1 MMQPSRT
8 EQSTPIR
15 RLPTRAISPGHVLI
29 ANWLAYAT
37 LYFPR
42 LAFAASKLG
51 LLTDP
56 SLSLTRSFLGVA
68 DASFLT
74 VYAAGQ
80 FVSGTLAERIGPR
93 RLVVL
98 GLFSAGLA
106 AGALALAPE
115 PWFLLAVTV
124 LQGAAQSTGWVAVCS
139 DVARSTPVERRG
151 TVFGLLSTSYA
162 FGALAAPVFL
172 GWIAYSLIGHWRA
185 APAASTL
192 LAVTVA
198 ALYGWWLAARQQP
211 PGQPGQQR
219 DSASADPRRRVVRNR
234 TVWMLS
240 LADFLLKPVIYATVF
255 WTPVLVRDA
264 LPQLTPTAATALA
277 GLLGLAGLAGP
288 VVAGTL
294 SDRFFAARRLLP
306 ASLALFGCAV
316 TLSLFPLAASTGH
329 WWLVAIDLL
338 VLGVTLYAAESLV
351 VGVAAAEAGGRD
363 AAVTVGIVNGVGS
376 VGGIL
381 GGLVPGLLIGT
392 PLFLALAAMTLVA
405 WFLLLPLARR
415 ERVKSLASFEPR

>member
-1 MMQPSRT
+1 VMQPSRT
-8 EQSTPIR
+8 EQSNPIR
-15 RLPTRAISPGHVLI
+15 QLPTRAISPGHVLI

-51 LLTDP
+51 LLADP

-106 AGALALAPE
+106 AGTLALAPE
-115 PWFLLAVTV
+115 PWFLLAVIV

-172 GWIAYSLIGHWRA
+172 GWIAYSLIGNWRA

-198 ALYGWWLAARQQP
+198 ALYGWWLAARQQL

-219 DSASADPRRRVVRNR
+219 DSASADPRRRVVRNP

-277 GLLGLAGLAGP
+277 GLLGLAGWPGR
-288 VVAGTL
+288 
-294 SDRFFAARRLLP
+294 SLP
-306 ASLALFGCAV
+306 GRCLTASLRPAVCSRRPSRCSDALSPSAF
-316 TLSLFPLAASTGH
+316 SRSP
-329 WWLVAIDLL
+329 
-338 VLGVTLYAAESLV
+338 
-351 VGVAAAEAGGRD
+351 
-363 AAVTVGIVNGVGS
+363 
-376 VGGIL
+376 
-381 GGLVPGLLIGT
+381 
-392 PLFLALAAMTLVA
+392 LALAIGGSSRSTCWCSASPSMLPSRSSSGSPRQKLAAAM
-405 WFLLLPLARR
+405 LP
-415 ERVKSLASFEPR
+415 

>member
-1 MMQPSRT
+1 VMQPSRT

-15 RLPTRAISPGHVLI
+15 QLPTRAISPGHVLI

-51 LLTDP
+51 LLADP

-106 AGALALAPE
+106 AGALALAPK

-198 ALYGWWLAARQQP
+198 ALYGWWLAARQQH

-219 DSASADPRRRVVRNR
+219 DSASADPRRRVVRNP

-264 LPQLTPTAATALA
+264 LPQLTPTARHRPRWTPGPRGA
-277 GLLGLAGLAGP
+277 GRAGRCRGAVRPLLCGP
-288 VVAGTL
+288 PSAPGVPRAVRMRCHPQPFPASRQHWPL
-294 SDRFFAARRLLP
+294 VARRDRP
-306 ASLALFGCAV
+306 AGARRH
-316 TLSLFPLAASTGH
+316 PLCCR
-329 WWLVAIDLL
+329 VARRR
-338 VLGVTLYAAESLV
+338 GRRGRSW
-351 VGVAAAEAGGRD
+351 AAA
-363 AAVTVGIVNGVGS
+363 
-376 VGGIL
+376 
-381 GGLVPGLLIGT
+381 
-392 PLFLALAAMTLVA
+392 M
-405 WFLLLPLARR
+405 LP
-415 ERVKSLASFEPR
+415 